1 MVIMFKIIVVIAGII
16 TAYVFIKAFLL
27 YHKECDDLIKKQE
40 RMNSELSKLI
50 VGQELNKKLLK

>member
-1 MVIMFKIIVVIAGII
+1 MFKIIVVIAGII

-40 RMNSELSKLI
+40 
-50 VGQELNKKLLK
+50 ELNKKLLKSEH